1 MVVLSLEMQQQQQSE
16 IKILSYLKCSIG
28 HTRRTAAPGQLL
40 SVNTCADADT
50 LVLLAACLQ
59 LSLIKV

>member
-1 MVVLSLEMQQQQQSE
+1 MEQQQCE
-16 IKILSYLKCSIG
+16 ITIQLYLKRPFG

-40 SVNTCADADT
+40 SVNTCADADA
-50 LVLLAACLQ
+50 LVLLAARLQ